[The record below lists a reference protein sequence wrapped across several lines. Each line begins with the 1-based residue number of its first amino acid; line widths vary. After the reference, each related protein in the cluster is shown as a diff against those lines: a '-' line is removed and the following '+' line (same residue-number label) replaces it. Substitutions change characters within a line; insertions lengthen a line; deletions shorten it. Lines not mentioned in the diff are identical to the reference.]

1 MTQTGGTERA
11 VSFTGAVKAFG
22 AVRAVD
28 GVDLEIGRGETVAL
42 LGRNGAGK
50 STTISLLLGLN
61 EPDEGTVALFGGP
74 PEAAVRAG
82 RVGAMLQETRPV
94 TQLTLPQPLTVVVSG
109 WGGAVAV

>member
-1 MTQTGGTERA
+1 MTQTGGAAVRTAGGTADRTGRA
-11 VSFTGAVKAFG
+11 VSFTGAVKTFG

-61 EPDEGTVALFGGP
+61 APDA
-74 PEAAVRAG
+74 
-82 RVGAMLQETRPV
+82 
-94 TQLTLPQPLTVVVSG
+94 
-109 WGGAVAV
+109 

>member
-1 MTQTGGTERA
+1 M
-11 VSFTGAVKAFG
+11 SFTGAVKAFG

-74 PEAAVRAG
+74 RRRRCVPGGSARCCRRPG
-82 RVGAMLQETRPV
+82 RCPA
-94 TQLTLPQPLTVVVSG
+94 
-109 WGGAVAV
+109 